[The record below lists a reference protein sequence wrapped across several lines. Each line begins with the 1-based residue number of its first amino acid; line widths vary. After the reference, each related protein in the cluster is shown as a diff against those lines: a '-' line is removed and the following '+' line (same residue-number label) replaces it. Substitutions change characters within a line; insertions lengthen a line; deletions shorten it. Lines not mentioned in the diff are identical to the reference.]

1 MAEDIKKPQENNDAE
16 AELKEVSDADSG
28 DLKESADGR
37 KKRRHMGGGPSGIL
51 APGEKPKNF
60 RKAVKDTLKYMGAYK
75 FAVLAVVFIAALA
88 TIFETLGP
96 KVMGRATTLLAEG
109 VMNKIHGT
117 GGIDFAA
124 VGRVLVMT
132 AVLYAVGA
140 FAQYIQALIMTNITQ
155 RTVYNMRKDISE
167 KIDRMP
173 IGYFEKVPTGEILS
187 RITNDV
193 DTLGQA
199 LSQSISNF
207 IWAIISI
214 VGIVVVMLTINVT
227 MTLVALLVVPF
238 SALVMGILIKISQ
251 KHFAAQ
257 QKYLG
262 IIDGQIE
269 EDFSGHLV
277 IKAFN
282 REEKLKEEFNASN
295 EKLYESAWKSQFL
308 SGLMRPL
315 MRIVSNLGY
324 AAVVLVGGGLCVRG
338 AIGVGDIQAFVQYV
352 KNIGMPIQEIAQVM
366 NQVQSMAAAAERV
379 FEFLDEDEEI
389 DTTTAEYASGDEEAE
404 VEFDHVSFGYD
415 KEHPIIKDFS
425 AKVWPGQKIAIVGP
439 TGAGK
444 TTMVKLLMRFY
455 DVDSGAIRVDGRDI
469 REKSRREHR
478 DDFAMV
484 LQDTWL
490 FSGTIKDNIR
500 YGREDATD
508 EEVIAAAKA
517 AKAHHFITTLPGGYD
532 MVLSEDATNI
542 SEGQRQLLTIARA
555 VLADKKLLILDEA
568 TSSVDTRTEEEIQKA
583 MDALTENRTSFIIAH
598 RLSTIRNANY
608 ILVMQDG
615 DIVEQGNHE
624 ELMEKG
630 GAYAELYN
638 SQFEQV
644 S

>member
-1 MAEDIKKPQENNDAE
+1 MTDRDKKEKKEYE
-16 AELKEVSDADSG
+16 APEEEMKTGQG
-28 DLKESADGR
+28 DGSRQRRRGR
-37 KKRRHMGGGPSGIL
+37 GPSSIL
-51 APGEKPKNF
+51 APGEKPKDF
-60 RKAVKDTLKYMGAYK
+60 RKAVMDTLSYMGAYK
-75 FAVLAVVFIAALA
+75 FAVAVVIVVSAFA

-124 VGRVLVMT
+124 VRNVLLMT
-132 AVLYAVGA
+132 MALYFIGAV
-140 FAQYIQALIMTNITQ
+140 AQYIQALIMTNITQ
-155 RTVYNMRKDISE
+155 KIVYKMRRDISE

-173 IGYFEKVPTGEILS
+173 IGYFEKVQTGEILS

-193 DTLGQA
+193 DTLGQS

-207 IWAIISI
+207 IWAIVSMA
-214 VGIVVVMLTINVT
+214 GIIVVMLTINVT
-227 MTLVALLVVPF
+227 MTLIALLVLPV
-238 SALVMGILIKISQ
+238 SALLMGLLIKVSQ

-262 IIDGQIE
+262 IIDGQVE
-269 EDFSGHLV
+269 ETFSGHLV
-277 IKAFN
+277 VKAFN
-282 REEKLKEEFNASN
+282 REARMTEEFAESN

-324 AAVVLVGGGLCVRG
+324 AAVVVAGGIQCVRG

-352 KNIGMPIQEIAQVM
+352 KNIGQPIQDIAQIM

-379 FEFLDEDEEI
+379 FEFLNEDEET
-389 DTTTAEYASGDEEAE
+389 DAPGAADEMGEIKGA
-404 VEFDHVSFGYD
+404 VEFRHVRFGYKKD
-415 KEHPIIKDFS
+415 HPVIKNFS
-425 AKVWPGQKIAIVGP
+425 AKVEPGQKIAIVGP

-444 TTMVKLLMRFY
+444 TTIVKLLMRFY
-455 DVDSGAIRVDGRDI
+455 DVDRGAILIDGKDTREFTRAELRDN
-469 REKSRREHR
+469 
-478 DDFAMV
+478 FAMV

-490 FSGTIKDNIR
+490 FSGTIRENIR
-500 YGREDATD
+500 YGREGATD

-517 AKAHHFITTLPGGYD
+517 AKAHHFIKTLPGGYD
-532 MVLSEDATNI
+532 MMLNEDATNI

-555 VLADKKLLILDEA
+555 VIADKRLLILDEA

-583 MDALTENRTSFIIAH
+583 MDALTEDRTSFIIAH
-598 RLSTIRNANY
+598 RLSTIRNADM
-608 ILVMQDG
+608 IFVMDHG
-615 DIVEQGNHE
+615 DIVEQGRHE
-624 ELMEKG
+624 ELLAKG

-638 SQFEQV
+638 SQFEEV
-644 S
+644 G